1 MTCLLRALI
10 KKMPIEKYRMMRR
23 FQTSDGKS
31 FEVVVQS
38 SVNYTHYYINGT
50 GYFTILKTID
60 EAPYFVVNNTHTIKY
75 KLNTFLIYENCDGE
89 WLETEID
96 YKLTP
101 EEYFQ
106 YEIIHKKLPS
116 LKYIKYISSIA
127 QDVMKYNCKIF
138 FDDDASL
145 KELLT
150 PYDHIT
156 LLKEKY

>member
-10 KKMPIEKYRMMRR
+10 KKMTIEKYRMMRR
-23 FQTSDGKS
+23 FQTSDGKL
-31 FEVVVQS
+31 FKVVIQS
-38 SVNYTHYYINGT
+38 SENYIHYYINDT
-50 GYFTILKTID
+50 GYFTILKTGD
-60 EAPYFVVNNTHTIKY
+60 ETPYFVVNNTYTIKY
-75 KLNTFLIYENCDGE
+75 KLNTFLIYENCDDE
-89 WLETEID
+89 WTEID

-116 LKYIKYISSIA
+116 FEYIKYISSIA
-127 QDVMKYNCKIF
+127 RDVMKYNCKIF
-138 FDDDASL
+138 FDDDAAL

-156 LLKEKY
+156 LLKENY